1 MMVDITKIALR
12 VIALIV
18 GLICIYSALFLYENE
33 QGKVQSTLEDWWL
46 RIDEKQHSWLSRHTT
61 FMREVADLV
70 GRAFDQLFGK
80 RIISFQSVSVSTCY
94 SIASFGLALILL
106 KYILKIP
113 PMTLSL
119 LEISFG
125 FNVTFNFLKDPTI
138 DIFAI
143 ICMIAWIAGFL
154 TLGNLPALVSARRIK
169 RPFLITLLLSVLGP
183 MTFILW
189 ASVLH
194 VIDSRKSLI
203 VMSIA
208 LIGGAISDTVFV
220 AITRKILRWTAGLD
234 SFIKIA
240 GSIVLNCAIAV
251 LFIAGPISFLFISLD
266 IDFIPVAGGPPEIGS
281 FSAPLHTQIILLF
294 SLIAMTNLM
303 IAVCVSAFIVF
314 ALVMVVHRVL
324 WPVVARPTYA
334 LQRVGIARRS
344 KLLGTMGII
353 LLGFAMGVVPDWLK
367 QLVDKFN
374 S

>member
-1 MMVDITKIALR
+1 MVDITKIALR

-18 GLICIYSALFLYENE
+18 GLICIYAALFLYENE

-61 FMREVADLV
+61 FMREVAGLV

-94 SIASFGLALILL
+94 SIASFGLALILFI
-106 KYILKIP
+106 YILKIP
-113 PMTLSL
+113 PALSL
-119 LEISFG
+119 LEQSFDFDFD
-125 FNVTFNFLKDPTI
+125 FNRLTDPTI

-154 TLGNLPALVSARRIK
+154 ALGNLPALVSARRIN

-183 MTFILW
+183 TIFILW

-194 VIDSRKSLI
+194 VIDSYKSLI

-208 LIGGAISDTVFV
+208 LIGGATSDTVFV
-220 AITRKILRWTAGLD
+220 AITRKLLRWTAGLD

-240 GSIVLNCAIAV
+240 GLIVLNCAIAV
-251 LFIAGPISFLFISLD
+251 LFIAGPISFLFIRLD
-266 IDFIPVAGGPPEIGS
+266 IDWIPIAGRPGIYTVR
-281 FSAPLHTQIILLF
+281 APLHTQIILLF
-294 SLIAMTNLM
+294 SLVAMTNLM
-303 IAVCVSAFIVF
+303 IAVSVSAFIVF
-314 ALVMVVHRVL
+314 ALIMLVHRVL
-324 WPVVARPTYA
+324 WPVVARPIYA

-353 LLGFAMGVVPDWLK
+353 LLGFGVGVMPDWLK

-374 S
+374 P

>member
-1 MMVDITKIALR
+1 MVDITKIALR

-18 GLICIYSALFLYENE
+18 GLICIYAALFLYENE

-61 FMREVADLV
+61 FMREVAGLV

-94 SIASFGLALILL
+94 SIASFGLALILFI
-106 KYILKIP
+106 YILKIP
-113 PMTLSL
+113 LALGL
-119 LEISFG
+119 LEQSFD
-125 FNVTFNFLKDPTI
+125 FDFNFNLLKDESAI

-154 TLGNLPALVSARRIK
+154 ALGNLPTLVSARRIN

-194 VIDSRKSLI
+194 VIDSYKSLI
-203 VMSIA
+203 VMSVA
-208 LIGGAISDTVFV
+208 LIGGATSDTVFV

-240 GSIVLNCAIAV
+240 GLVVLNCAIAV
-251 LFIAGPISFLFISLD
+251 LFIAGPISFLFIRLD
-266 IDFIPVAGGPPEIGS
+266 IDLIPIAGAPGIYS
-281 FSAPLHTQIILLF
+281 LSVPLHTQIILLF

-303 IAVCVSAFIVF
+303 IAVSVSAFIVF
-314 ALVMVVHRVL
+314 ALIMLVHRVL
-324 WPVVARPTYA
+324 WPLVARPMYA

-353 LLGFAMGVVPDWLK
+353 LLGFGVGVVPDWLK

-374 S
+374 P